1 LNWDFEME
9 LLINLINYIPYIF
22 QYIFAF
28 AILITVV
35 VFVHEMGHYLVGKWC
50 GIGVE
55 TFSIGMGKQIWG
67 RYDKSGT
74 LWRVALFPVG
84 GYVKFKGDEDL
95 SGKRD
100 KNISTEHSDNFHSK
114 SVWQKVATTA
124 AGPVFNFILAIFIF
138 AMIFIYKGETLVE
151 PLVGEVMENSAA
163 SDSGIKKGDFITNIN
178 GNEINSFN
186 DIRNYI
192 IENPENTLEVIV
204 LRNGSNVSLN
214 VKPKIIIQKD
224 RFGNEY
230 KVGRIGIIA
239 EQDPS
244 YYQTKNYNIFS
255 GLLRGTQETFSLIS
269 KILDY
274 LGQLIIGRESVDQ
287 MGGPIKIIQVSGQV
301 AEYGI
306 IPLLGLIAAI
316 SVNLG
321 VINLLPIPVLD
332 GGHLL
337 FYTYEII
344 FGKPINPKVQE
355 YGMQIGVSLL
365 IALMVFV
372 TILDISRL

>member
-1 LNWDFEME
+1 ME

-74 LWRVALFPVG
+74 LWRVALFPIG

-100 KNISTEHSDNFHSK
+100 KDISIEHSDNFHSK

-138 AMIFIYKGETLVE
+138 AMVFIYKGEAFVE

-163 SDSGIKKGDFITNIN
+163 SESGIKKGDLITNIN

-192 IENPENTLEVIV
+192 TENPQDTLEVMV
-204 LRNGSNVSLN
+204 LRNGSNVLLN
-214 VKPKIIIQKD
+214 VKPKIEIQKD

-230 KVGRIGIIA
+230 KVGRIGISA
-239 EQDPS
+239 GQNPS
-244 YYQTKNYNIFS
+244 YYQTKDYNIFS

-274 LGQLIIGRESVDQ
+274 LGQLIIGKASVDQ

-306 IPLLGLIAAI
+306 IWGLLLIAAI

-337 FYTYEII
+337 FYSYEII
-344 FGKPINPKVQE
+344 FGKPINPKIQE

-372 TILDISRL
+372 TILDIRSFF

>member
-1 LNWDFEME
+1 ME
-9 LLINLINYIPYIF
+9 QLFNLIGYIPSIV
-22 QYIFAF
+22 QYILAF
-28 AILITVV
+28 SFLITVV

-55 TFSIGMGKQIWG
+55 TFSIGMGKQLWG

-95 SGKRD
+95 SGKKD
-100 KNISTEHSDNFHSK
+100 NSTSVKDSENFHSK
-114 SVWQKVATTA
+114 SVWQKIATTA
-124 AGPVFNFILAIFIF
+124 AGPVFNFILATFIF
-138 AMIFIYKGETLVE
+138 AGIFVFKGEVIVE
-151 PLVGEVMENSAA
+151 PFVGQVVEDSAA
-163 SDSGIKKGDFITNIN
+163 SRSGIKEGDYILAINERNID
-178 GNEINSFN
+178 SFS
-186 DIRNYI
+186 DIRK
-192 IENPENTLEVIV
+192 IV
-204 LRNGSNVSLN
+204 LESPEDNLNLTVLRDGENIYIN
-214 VKPKIIIQKD
+214 VKPSIVIERD
-224 RFGNEY
+224 RFGGEY
-230 KVGRIGIIA
+230 KIGRIGIIA

-244 YYQTKNYNIFS
+244 YLETKKYNVFS
-255 GLLRGTQETFSLIS
+255 GLAKGLNETFFLAS
-269 KILDY
+269 KILEY
-274 LGQLIIGRESVDQ
+274 LGKLIIGRESVDQ

-301 AEYGI
+301 AQYGI

-337 FYTYEII
+337 FYSYEVI
-344 FGKPINPKVQE
+344 FGKPINQKVQE
-355 YGMQIGVSLL
+355 FGMQVGVTLL

-372 TILDISRL
+372 TILDISRF

>member
-1 LNWDFEME
+1 MDQLFTM
-9 LLINLINYIPYIF
+9 LNYIPSII
-22 QYIFAF
+22 QYVLAF
-28 AILITVV
+28 SLLITVE

-95 SGKRD
+95 SGKKD
-100 KNISTEHSDNFHSK
+100 LSSKVDDSENFHSK
-114 SVWQKVATTA
+114 SVWQKIATTA
-124 AGPVFNFILAIFIF
+124 AGPIFNFILAIFIF
-138 AMIFIYKGETLVE
+138 ASIFIFRGETIVE
-151 PLVGEVMENSAA
+151 PYVGNVVSESAA
-163 SDSGIKKGDFITNIN
+163 SKAGIKRGDFIISIN
-178 GNEINSFN
+178 DSAIESFN
-186 DIRNYI
+186 DIRNI
-192 IENPENTLEVIV
+192 VIENPEENLKLIIERDGQEV
-204 LRNGSNVSLN
+204 LLN
-214 VKPKIIIQKD
+214 VQPNVVVEKD
-224 RFGNEY
+224 RFGSEY
-230 KVGRIGIIA
+230 KIGRIGIIA

-244 YYQTKNYNIFS
+244 FFQKKKYNIFS
-255 GLLRGTQETFSLIS
+255 GIFRGFQETFFLAS

-287 MGGPIKIIQVSGQV
+287 MGGPIKIVQISGQV

-332 GGHLL
+332 GGHLM
-337 FYTYEII
+337 FYTYEVI
-344 FGKPINPKVQE
+344 FGKPINQKVQE

>member
-1 LNWDFEME
+1 M
-9 LLINLINYIPYIF
+9 
-22 QYIFAF
+22 
-28 AILITVV
+28 
-35 VFVHEMGHYLVGKWC
+35 
-50 GIGVE
+50 
-55 TFSIGMGKQIWG
+55 
-67 RYDKSGT
+67 
-74 LWRVALFPVG
+74 
-84 GYVKFKGDEDL
+84 
-95 SGKRD
+95 
-100 KNISTEHSDNFHSK
+100 
-114 SVWQKVATTA
+114 
-124 AGPVFNFILAIFIF
+124 
-138 AMIFIYKGETLVE
+138 
-151 PLVGEVMENSAA
+151 
-163 SDSGIKKGDFITNIN
+163 
-178 GNEINSFN
+178 
-186 DIRNYI
+186 
-192 IENPENTLEVIV
+192 IV
-204 LRNGSNVSLN
+204 LRNGSNVSLS

-224 RFGNEY
+224 RFGSEY
-230 KVGRIGIIA
+230 KVGRIGIMA

-244 YYQTKNYNIFS
+244 FYQTKNYDIFS
-255 GLLRGTQETFSLIS
+255 GLLRGVQETFSLTS
-269 KILDY
+269 KILGY

-344 FGKPINPKVQE
+344 FGKPINPKIQE

>member
-1 LNWDFEME
+1 ME
-9 LLINLINYIPYIF
+9 LLINLINYIPDIF

-28 AILITVV
+28 AVLITVV

-100 KNISTEHSDNFHSK
+100 KSISIKQSDNFHSK

-124 AGPVFNFILAIFIF
+124 AGPVFNFILAIIIF
-138 AMIFIYKGETLVE
+138 AMIFVYKGETVIE
-151 PLVGEVMENSAA
+151 PLVGEVLENSAA
-163 SDSGIKKGDFITNIN
+163 YKSGVKKGDLITSIN
-178 GNEINSFN
+178 GNEISSFN
-186 DIRNYI
+186 DIRSYI
-192 IENPENTLEVIV
+192 SENPEDNLEIIV
-204 LRNGSNVSLN
+204 LRNGSSVFLN
-214 VKPKIIIQKD
+214 VRPEIIIERD
-224 RFGNEY
+224 RFGGEY
-230 KVGRIGIIA
+230 KVGRIGIMA

-244 YYQTKNYNIFS
+244 FYQIKEYNLFS
-255 GLLRGTQETFSLIS
+255 GLLRGIQETFSLTS
-269 KILDY
+269 KILSY

-344 FGKPINPKVQE
+344 FGKPINSKVQE

-365 IALMVFV
+365 IALMIFV

>member
-1 LNWDFEME
+1 ME

-74 LWRVALFPVG
+74 LWRVALFPIG

-100 KNISTEHSDNFHSK
+100 KNISTYHSDNFHSK
-114 SVWQKVATTA
+114 SVWQKIATTA

-138 AMIFIYKGETLVE
+138 AMIFIYKGETVVE
-151 PLVGEVMENSAA
+151 PIVGEVLENSAA
-163 SDSGIKKGDFITNIN
+163 NESGIKKGDLITNIN

-192 IENPENTLEVIV
+192 IDNPQNSLQITVF
-204 LRNGSNVSLN
+204 RDGSNVLLN
-214 VKPKIIIQKD
+214 VNPKIIIQKD

-230 KVGRIGIIA
+230 KVGRIGIMA

-244 YYQTKNYNIFS
+244 YYQNKKYGIFS
-255 GLLRGTQETFSLIS
+255 GLLRGIQETFSLIT
-269 KILDY
+269 KILAY

-301 AEYGI
+301 AEYGF

-365 IALMVFV
+365 IGLMIFV

>member
-1 LNWDFEME
+1 ME
-9 LLINLINYIPYIF
+9 LLINLINYIPDIF

-100 KNISTEHSDNFHSK
+100 KSISIKQSDNFHSK

-124 AGPVFNFILAIFIF
+124 AGPVFNFILAIIIF
-138 AMIFIYKGETLVE
+138 ATIFIYKGETVIE
-151 PLVGEVMENSAA
+151 PLVGDVLENSAA
-163 SDSGIKKGDFITNIN
+163 DKSGIKKGDLITNIN
-178 GNEINSFN
+178 GNEISSFN
-186 DIRNYI
+186 EIRSYI
-192 IENPENTLEVIV
+192 IENPEDNLEIIV
-204 LRNGSNVSLN
+204 LRNGSDVFLN
-214 VKPKIIIQKD
+214 VRPEIIIERD
-224 RFGNEY
+224 RFGSEY
-230 KVGRIGIIA
+230 KVGRIGIMA

-244 YYQTKNYNIFS
+244 FYQIKEYNLFS
-255 GLLRGTQETFSLIS
+255 GLLRGIQETFSLTS
-269 KILDY
+269 KILGY

>member
-1 LNWDFEME
+1 LNWDFKME

-74 LWRVALFPVG
+74 LWRIALFPIG

-100 KNISTEHSDNFHSK
+100 KNISIERNDNFHSK

-124 AGPVFNFILAIFIF
+124 AGPFFNFILAIFIF
-138 AMIFIYKGETLVE
+138 TIIFTYKGETIVE
-151 PLVGEVMENSAA
+151 PLVGEVLENSAA
-163 SDSGIKKGDFITNIN
+163 SESGIKKGDLIININ
-178 GNEINSFN
+178 GNEIKSFN
-186 DIRNYI
+186 DVRSYI
-192 IENPENTLEVIV
+192 VENPQDILEVIV
-204 LRNGSNVSLN
+204 LRNGSNVLLS

-224 RFGNEY
+224 RFGSEY
-230 KVGRIGIIA
+230 KVGRIGIMA

-244 YYQTKNYNIFS
+244 FYKTKNYNIFS
-255 GLLRGTQETFSLIS
+255 GLLRGVQETFSLTS
-269 KILDY
+269 KILGY

-321 VINLLPIPVLD
+321 IINLLPIPVLD

-344 FGKPINPKVQE
+344 FGKPINPKIQE

>member
-1 LNWDFEME
+1 LNWDFKME
-9 LLINLINYIPYIF
+9 LLINLINYIPNIF

-67 RYDKSGT
+67 KYDKSGT

-100 KNISTEHSDNFHSK
+100 KNISTDQSDNFHSK

-151 PLVGEVMENSAA
+151 PLVGEVLENSAA
-163 SDSGIKKGDFITNIN
+163 SESGIKKGDLITSIN
-178 GNEINSFN
+178 GNKINSFN

-192 IENPENTLEVIV
+192 IDNPRNSIEIII
-204 LRNGSNVSLN
+204 LRNGSNVSLS

-224 RFGNEY
+224 RFGGEY
-230 KVGRIGIIA
+230 KVGRIGIMA

-244 YYQTKNYNIFS
+244 YYQTKNYGIFS
-255 GLLRGTQETFSLIS
+255 GFLRGIQETFSLIS
-269 KILDY
+269 KILSY
-274 LGQLIIGRESVDQ
+274 LGQLIMGRESVDQ

-301 AEYGI
+301 AEYGF

>member
-1 LNWDFEME
+1 ME
-9 LLINLINYIPYIF
+9 QLFNLIGYIPSIV
-22 QYIFAF
+22 QYILAF
-28 AILITVV
+28 SFLITVV

-55 TFSIGMGKQIWG
+55 TFSIGMGKQLWG

-95 SGKRD
+95 SGKKD
-100 KNISTEHSDNFHSK
+100 KSTSVKDSENFHSK
-114 SVWQKVATTA
+114 SVWQKIATTA
-124 AGPVFNFILAIFIF
+124 AGPVFNFILATFIFAGIFIF
-138 AMIFIYKGETLVE
+138 KGEAIVE
-151 PLVGEVMENSAA
+151 PYVGQVVEDSAA
-163 SDSGIKKGDFITNIN
+163 SRSGIKKGDYILSIN
-178 GNEINSFN
+178 GSDIDSFN
-186 DIRNYI
+186 DIRKI
-192 IENPENTLEVIV
+192 VIENPEEKLNLIILRGGESIFINLKPSIVIE
-204 LRNGSNVSLN
+204 
-214 VKPKIIIQKD
+214 KD
-224 RFGNEY
+224 RFGGEY
-230 KVGRIGIIA
+230 RIGRIGIIA

-244 YYQTKNYNIFS
+244 YFKTKKYNIFS
-255 GLLRGTQETFSLIS
+255 GLVKGFNETFFLAS
-269 KILDY
+269 KILEY
-274 LGQLIIGRESVDQ
+274 LGKLIIGRESVDQ

-301 AEYGI
+301 AQYGF

-337 FYTYEII
+337 FYSYEVI
-344 FGKPINPKVQE
+344 FGKPINQKVQE
-355 YGMQIGVSLL
+355 YGMQIGISLL

-372 TILDISRL
+372 TILDISRF

>member
-1 LNWDFEME
+1 ME
-9 LLINLINYIPYIF
+9 LLLNLISYIPYFF
-22 QYIFAF
+22 QYVFAF

-100 KNISTEHSDNFHSK
+100 KEVSIEDSSNFHTK

-124 AGPVFNFILAIFIF
+124 AGPIFNFILAIIVF
-138 AMIFIYKGETLVE
+138 AMIFIYRGETIVE
-151 PLVGEVMENSAA
+151 PLVGEVIENSAA
-163 SDSGIKKGDFITNIN
+163 SNSGIERGDLITSIN
-178 GNEINSFN
+178 DNDINSFN

-192 IENPENTLEVIV
+192 MDNPSENLKVRI
-204 LRNGSNVSLN
+204 LRNGFDLSLN
-214 VKPKIIIQKD
+214 VKPIIVTQKD

-230 KVGRIGIIA
+230 SIGRIGIIA

-244 YYQTKNYNIFS
+244 FHKLKEYNIFS
-255 GLLRGTQETFSLIS
+255 GLIRGTQETFSLIS
-269 KILDY
+269 KILNY

-301 AEYGI
+301 AEYGF

-365 IALMVFV
+365 IALMIFV

>member
-1 LNWDFEME
+1 ME
-9 LLINLINYIPYIF
+9 QLLSLLGYIPSMM
-22 QYIFAF
+22 QYILAF
-28 AILITVV
+28 SFLITVV

-55 TFSIGMGKQIWG
+55 TFSIGMGKQLWG

-74 LWRVALFPVG
+74 LWRIALFPVG

-95 SGKRD
+95 SGKKD
-100 KNISTEHSDNFHSK
+100 LSSSVNDSENFHSK
-114 SVWQKVATTA
+114 SVWQKIATTA
-124 AGPVFNFILAIFIF
+124 AGPIFNFILAIFIF
-138 AMIFIYKGETLVE
+138 AAIFVFRGETIVE
-151 PLVGEVMENSAA
+151 PYVSQVVKDSAA
-163 SDSGIKKGDFITNIN
+163 SKAGIKEGDFIISIN
-178 GNEINSFN
+178 GSDIDSFN
-186 DIRNYI
+186 DIRNI
-192 IENPENTLEVIV
+192 VLENPEKKLDLIV
-204 LRNGSNVSLN
+204 TRNNEEISLN
-214 VKPKIIIQKD
+214 VQPSIVIEKD
-224 RFGNEY
+224 RFGSEY
-230 KVGRIGIIA
+230 KIGRIGIIA

-244 YYQTKNYNIFS
+244 FFQKKKYNIFS
-255 GLLRGTQETFSLIS
+255 GIYRGAQETFFLAS

-274 LGQLIIGRESVDQ
+274 LGKLIIGRESVDQ
-287 MGGPIKIIQVSGQV
+287 MGGPIKIVQISGQV
-301 AEYGI
+301 AEYGF

-337 FYTYEII
+337 FYVYEVV
-344 FGKPINPKVQE
+344 FGKPVNQKVQE

>member
-1 LNWDFEME
+1 LNWDFKME
-9 LLINLINYIPYIF
+9 LLINLINYIPNIF

-67 RYDKSGT
+67 KYDKSGT

-100 KNISTEHSDNFHSK
+100 KNISTDQSDNFHSK

-151 PLVGEVMENSAA
+151 PLVGEVLENSAA
-163 SDSGIKKGDFITNIN
+163 SESGIKKGDLITSIN
-178 GNEINSFN
+178 GNKINSFN

-192 IENPENTLEVIV
+192 IDNPRNSIEIII
-204 LRNGSNVSLN
+204 LRNGSNVSLS

-224 RFGNEY
+224 RFGGEY
-230 KVGRIGIIA
+230 KVGRIGIMA

-244 YYQTKNYNIFS
+244 YYQTKNYGIFS
-255 GLLRGTQETFSLIS
+255 GFLRGIQETFSLIS
-269 KILDY
+269 KILSY
-274 LGQLIIGRESVDQ
+274 LGQLIMGRESVDQ

-301 AEYGI
+301 AEYGF
-306 IPLLGLIAAI
+306 IPLFGLIAAI